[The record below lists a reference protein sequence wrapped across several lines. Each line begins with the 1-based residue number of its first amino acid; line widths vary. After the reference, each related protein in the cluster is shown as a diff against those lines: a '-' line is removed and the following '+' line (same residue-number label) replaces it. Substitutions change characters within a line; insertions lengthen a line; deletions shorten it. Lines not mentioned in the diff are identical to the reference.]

1 MMFWLDMVL
10 TLTLP
15 VVAMGLVGVVVA
27 VVMRYTA
34 FSSTAAYAPTRPGG
48 AREKAPR
55 HGHRV
60 HVNGWES
67 PLDAE
72 IQRLKRKNMG
82 L

>member
-15 VVAMGLVGVVVA
+15 VVAMGLVGLVVA

-34 FSSTAAYAPTRPGG
+34 FSGTAAYAPSRPGG
-48 AREKAPR
+48 VRDKAPR
-55 HGHRV
+55 HAQHV
-60 HVNGWES
+60 QVNGWES